1 MHKRRPSIT
10 EWLAPGP
17 DRCKSVRVTRFA
29 VQSSLA
35 LLLVCAPLAS
45 IGCGHERAKAETRA
59 GAGKQSGPAKPV
71 PIDVQVVRPAQLDV
85 PIRATGTLV
94 PAESIQIVAEL
105 SRRLVRISAEEGAE
119 VKQGQVLFELDHSD
133 LDAEFAQLTVSEEL
147 AKKTAAR
154 HAELLKEFATS
165 QAEYDAAVSR
175 VEELSAQRH
184 TLAVTRDKAVIRA
197 PFSGVLGLRQVSQ
210 GAWVSPST
218 PLITLSA
225 VKSLKVDFKVPERY
239 AAYIT
244 VGRSLELEIE
254 GRAEK
259 LHGKVSATEGSVD
272 ASSRSLSV
280 RALIE
285 DAKGVSPGSFV
296 RIELPVQ
303 IAQALTVPS
312 IVVIPGAAGSSVFV
326 ERDGRAVSVA
336 VEIGLRGPDWVLVES
351 GLEAGDRVALSNLLR
366 LKDGASVEVTRVLE
380 APSVPMAPNG
390 AAAPGGATEPAK

>member
-1 MHKRRPSIT
+1 MDLDRR
-10 EWLAPGP
+10 G
-17 DRCKSVRVTRFA
+17 SVA
-29 VQSSLA
+29 A
-35 LLLVCAPLAS
+35 LFLCGLLVLV
-45 IGCGHERAKAETRA
+45 GCGQEPAKAETRA
-59 GAGKQSGPAKPV
+59 GAAKDGGPQKAV
-71 PIDVQVVRPAQLDV
+71 PIDVQVVRPGQVDV

-119 VKQGQVLFELDHSD
+119 VKKGQVLFELDHSD
-133 LDAEFAQLTVSEEL
+133 LDAQLAQLTVSEEL

-175 VEELSAQRH
+175 VEELTAQRH

-239 AAYIT
+239 AAHVS
-244 VGRSLELEIE
+244 VGRSLELAVE

-259 LHGKVSATEGSVD
+259 LRGKVSATEGSVD
-272 ASSRSLSV
+272 ANSRSLSV

-285 DAKGVSPGSFV
+285 DAKGVPPGSFA

-303 IAQALTVPS
+303 LERALTVPS

-326 ERDGRAVSVA
+326 ERQGRVVA
-336 VEIGLRGPDWVLVES
+336 TPVQVGLRGPDWVLVES
-351 GLEAGDRVALSNLLR
+351 GLEPGDRVALSNLLR
-366 LKDGASVEVTRVLE
+366 LKDGASVEVVKVVE
-380 APSVPMAPNG
+380 
-390 AAAPGGATEPAK
+390 

>member
-1 MHKRRPSIT
+1 MRKCGHSIT
-10 EWLAPGP
+10 ECLAP
-17 DRCKSVRVTRFA
+17 DANRCKSVRVTVSVR
-29 VQSSLA
+29 QSSLGSAA
-35 LLLVCAPLAS
+35 LLLCMAVGLS
-45 IGCGHERAKAETRA
+45 GCGQERAKAETRA
-59 GAGKQSGPAKPV
+59 GSGKNSGPSQPV
-71 PIDVQVVRPAQLDV
+71 PIDVQVVRPVQLDV

-94 PAESIQIVAEL
+94 PAESIQIVAEI
-105 SRRLVRISAEEGAE
+105 SRRLVRISAEEGAQ
-119 VKQGQVLFELDHSD
+119 VKQGQVLFELDHAD
-133 LDAEFAQLTVSEEL
+133 LDAELSQLTVSEEL

-175 VEELSAQRH
+175 VEELTAARH

-239 AAYIT
+239 AAYVS
-244 VGRSLELEIE
+244 VGRVLELTIE
-254 GRAEK
+254 GRPEK

-272 ASSRSLSV
+272 ASSRSLAI

-285 DAKGVSPGSFV
+285 DAKGVPPGSFAK
-296 RIELPVQ
+296 IELPVQ
-303 IAQALTVPS
+303 IEQALTVPA

-326 ERDGRAVSVA
+326 EREGRVRATPI
-336 VEIGLRGPDWVLVES
+336 EIGLRGPDWVLVES
-351 GLEAGDRVALSNLLR
+351 GLEPGDRVAQSNLLR
-366 LKDGASVEVTRVLE
+366 LKDGASVEVVKVVE
-380 APSVPMAPNG
+380 
-390 AAAPGGATEPAK
+390 